1 MPPDDIFA
9 IMIPLSAII
18 LGISAGIVGIVSRH
32 RQLVQRADLRHK
44 ERLTAMEKGLE
55 LPPEVV
61 DDSVRRPRFL
71 LRGLIWTFVGVAA
84 YFALDGVAGD
94 EESTLAGIPFAVG
107 LAYLIYYFV
116 QGRKEDEQ
124 AAAGKGPTA

>member
-1 MPPDDIFA
+1 MGPDTFA
-9 IMIPLSAII
+9 ILIPLSAII

-32 RQLVQRADLRHK
+32 RQLLQRADLRHR
-44 ERLTAMEKGLE
+44 ERLAAMDKGLE
-55 LPPEVV
+55 LPPEIV
-61 DDSVRRPRFL
+61 DVEASRPRFL
-71 LRGLIWTFVGVAA
+71 LRGLVWTFVGVAG
-84 YFALDGVAGD
+84 YFALNGLAGD

-124 AAAGKGPTA
+124 AAAAKGPPA

>member
-32 RQLVQRADLRHK
+32 RQLLQRADLRHK
-44 ERLTAMEKGLE
+44 ERLIAMEKGLE
-55 LPPEVV
+55 LPPEVM
-61 DDSVRRPRFL
+61 DDSARRPRFL

-84 YFALDGVAGD
+84 YFALSGVAGD

-124 AAAGKGPTA
+124 AAAAKGPPA

>member
-1 MPPDDIFA
+1 MGPDTFA
-9 IMIPLSAII
+9 ILIPLSAII

-32 RQLVQRADLRHK
+32 RQLLQRADLRHR
-44 ERLTAMEKGLE
+44 ERLAAMDKGLE
-55 LPPEVV
+55 LPPEIV
-61 DDSVRRPRFL
+61 DVEASRPRFL
-71 LRGLIWTFVGVAA
+71 LRGLVWTFVGVAG
-84 YFALDGVAGD
+84 YFALNGLAGD

-124 AAAGKGPTA
+124 APAAKGPPA